1 MDRTATGVRPPLFP
15 TSNAATMVK
24 LFLSSTATGVQWW
37 PPSTAKQQRL
47 LPSLTTT
54 PISLLVQAITPS
66 TLLGISSNTSQLK
79 MGCFMY
85 AFGSSNAA
93 ALIALPSLISPSDAF
108 MSRRSETTLV
118 LVSTAGILSRLAE
131 AARGILSESE
141 NVVLREPSKIP
152 VPRGTIH
159 PLTRY
164 AMNYAS
170 LISDYKQTL
179 VELIVSKH
187 ARYGFHRAGRAD
199 SIGPPFDLDH
209 CDFAVQFRRQV

>member
-1 MDRTATGVRPPLFP
+1 
-15 TSNAATMVK
+15 
-24 LFLSSTATGVQWW
+24 
-37 PPSTAKQQRL
+37 
-47 LPSLTTT
+47 
-54 PISLLVQAITPS
+54 
-66 TLLGISSNTSQLK
+66 

-170 LISDYKQTL
+170 LISNYKQTL

-209 CDFAVQFRRQV
+209 CDFAVQFRGKSKHYKDTSLAHLFMMNNVHYIVQKIKGSPKLREMIGDYYLRKLIGKEVSGSFSS